1 VCVCN
6 VCVKCVC
13 VCVCV
18 CEREFVVSIFFHK
31 HRKPVSWGLL
41 ARASARTRA
50 RKAFQA
56 REVPDTT
63 WPSVSK
69 VSTCSRRSP
78 SRIKLALESR
88 GDTDLG
94 LVFLLPALAE
104 YALRATVPPKPSL
117 MLLLLLVLL
126 LLGPEARPRLLLAST
141 NPSSNGCPG
150 VRK

>member
-1 VCVCN
+1 MCVNVCVCL
-6 VCVKCVC
+6 
-13 VCVCV
+13 
-18 CEREFVVSIFFHK
+18 CERVWWCVYFFTNIANLSPGGCS
-31 HRKPVSWGLL
+31 R
-41 ARASARTRA
+41 ARTRA

-78 SRIKLALESR
+78 SRIKLALASR

-94 LVFLLPALAE
+94 LVFLLLALAE

-117 MLLLLLVLL
+117 MLPLLLVLVLL

-150 VRK
+150 MRK